1 MASAWD
7 EDDPAKRKVF
17 TLAGFNSLPAEKAE
31 LVSKIS
37 SLGGYVVD
45 STSWSEECTHVIAA
59 NYGQYLEKVM
69 AGLVGGRWVITKRF
83 VERSFQKGCWANTK
97 AFVCDQ
103 AVLSHRKRRF
113 EQGGIFKN
121 LKAVLLL
128 ENAVKRGVYTRIIEA
143 GGGEVLVGWTLSDL
157 LNNQP
162 CSSDLN
168 CVVVD
173 PDIQVASNNRYKQWE
188 MWQQVVR
195 DTWPVDTHL
204 PHVYYKYVFNIITQ
218 CKILPPDQ
226 FSIFSPAVLEMAR
239 KDGAM
244 PCRSN
249 NVADKRSLSDAQVPT
264 KKQKISCEATKIVTT
279 VVESNV
285 VTLSDSDSD
294 DDIEILEQKIT
305 QRKAGSRRTYYEK
318 PQSFLKSRGNYAKT
332 QVAELIDISDI
343 PNENSVDAPLRSS
356 VVDVSMEVD
365 QDARDDMSECDEIEE
380 ISSDVVKEGK
390 DLEKLTE
397 KDIQDEK
404 KNESGGIS
412 VGLQHAISALQQT
425 SRGPVRLVER
435 KKSSNKKEHHS
446 NKPDSVGTTSAEE
459 NSTDDDIEIISSKA
473 GIKARKHRRAAPK
486 LDTRTKMFQERLK
499 DLLEAENSVS
509 VTAEE
514 LPPDIPPGPSPS
526 PEVPKVTE
534 PENIPLPDTPV
545 VSFNSDI
552 SEKSNQLLLKA
563 HSCILE
569 RQAATD
575 ECIAVSN
582 TNCRTARFDKN
593 KESGRLGEAK
603 VRPVDST
610 VKEEFYQK
618 YLEKNNQ
625 NDPSV
630 NCLSGQIN
638 QVSNCVSSLRYLR
651 CSTSFTCHPTSGIL
665 NSLMV
670 DYILEQSSRMV
681 RVAAYNYL
689 DQFLYLHLGR
699 ETEDRTAW
707 LHLILSACRSGN
719 NLQWDNFSLEN
730 KQDIAQCWKFFTHAL
745 NQYQADC
752 KEGSTEQSGAGLLV
766 QMLAKLCRKDFELWW
781 KHFRR
786 SDGKDGRALSF
797 PLLYYLLDGSSSL
810 VPNINKS
817 IVKLYRTALVCD
829 KDMTVVRHLVS
840 MAGLLLS
847 HLDTQV
853 RQSFIF
859 SGAKVEYSAHLGTA
873 LVESYKERQDS
884 RLVLTEL
891 SLVQP
896 PWLGMLVARRMV
908 MTQEHKTKLNNL
920 SDLTSKMSQLSI
932 SSNPVVTIAV
942 DCLAQ
947 RIISSC
953 HLHTLFRTHWLH
965 SCHMQDQGNS
975 WKMMDR
981 MDKVGARSQATNKV
995 FRFRSGVT
1003 FKTSNIVDD
1012 LNLLAAFVNGD
1023 KSHVENVGAVSALIF
1038 KMTNP
1043 TSF

>member
-1 MASAWD
+1 MTDAWD
-7 EDDPAKRKVF
+7 EDDPTKRKVF
-17 TLAGFNSLPAEKAE
+17 TLAGFNSSPAEKAD

-97 AFVCDQ
+97 AFVCDET
-103 AVLSHRKRRF
+103 VLSHRKRRF
-113 EQGGIFKN
+113 LQGGIFKN

-128 ENAVKRGVYTRIIEA
+128 ENAVKRSVYTRIIEA

-173 PDIQVASNNRYKQWE
+173 PDIQIPSSNRYNQWV

-195 DTWPVDTHL
+195 DTWPVDTNL

-244 PCRSN
+244 PRGSSN
-249 NVADKRSLSDAQVPT
+249 VDNKRSLSDAQVAT
-264 KKQKISCEATKIVTT
+264 KKQKVGGEATKIVTT
-279 VVESNV
+279 VVDSNV

-318 PQSFLKSRGNYAKT
+318 PQSFLRSRGNYATSKD
-332 QVAELIDISDI
+332 AELIDISNI
-343 PNENSVDAPLRSS
+343 PNDTSEDAPLISS

-365 QDARDDMSECDEIEE
+365 QDARDDLSECEEIEV
-380 ISSDVVKEGK
+380 ISKDVKEIK
-390 DLEKLTE
+390 DIKKLTE
-397 KDIQDEK
+397 KDVQVEK
-404 KNESGGIS
+404 NNEGGGIS

-425 SRGPVRLVER
+425 SRGPVRLIER
-435 KKSSNKKEHHS
+435 KKSPKKKEQDTSH
-446 NKPDSVGTTSAEE
+446 PGSVVTTSAEE
-459 NSTDDDIEIISSKA
+459 NSTDDDVEIISSKA
-473 GIKARKHRRAAPK
+473 GIKAKKQRRTAPK

-499 DLLEAENSVS
+499 DLLEAENLASL
-509 VTAEE
+509 TEEE
-514 LPPDIPPGPSPS
+514 LPPDIPPGASPS

-545 VSFNSDI
+545 VSFNSNM
-552 SEKSNQLLLKA
+552 SENSNHLLLKA

-582 TNCRTARFDKN
+582 TSCRTARFDKN
-593 KESGRLGEAK
+593 KESGRLGEVK
-603 VRPVDST
+603 VKPVDST

-618 YLEKNNQ
+618 YLEKSNQ
-625 NDPSV
+625 KDPSF

-651 CSTSFTCHPTSGIL
+651 CSTSFTCYPTSGIL

-707 LHLILSACRSGN
+707 LHLILSACRTGN
-719 NLQWDNFSLEN
+719 NLQWDTFSLEN
-730 KQDIAQCWKFFTHAL
+730 KQDIAQCWKFFADAL
-745 NQYQADC
+745 NQYQAGC
-752 KEGSTEQSGAGLLV
+752 KEGGTEQSGPGLLA
-766 QMLAKLCRKDFELWW
+766 QLLAKLCRKDFELWW

-797 PLLYYLLDGSSSL
+797 PLLYYLLDGSSNL
-810 VPNINKS
+810 VSNINKS

-829 KDMTVVRHLVS
+829 EDMIVVRHLVS
-840 MAGLLLS
+840 MAGLLIS
-847 HLDTQV
+847 HLDNQD

-859 SGAKVEYSAHLGTA
+859 SGTKVEYATHIEA
-873 LVESYKERQDS
+873 AMVESYKDRQDCK
-884 RLVLTEL
+884 LVLTEL

-908 MTQEHKTKLNNL
+908 MTQEHKTKLNTIC
-920 SDLTSKMSQLSI
+920 DLTSKMSQITL

-953 HLHTLFRTHWLH
+953 HIHTLFRTHWLH

-981 MDKVGARSQATNKV
+981 MDKVGARSQAPIKV
-995 FRFRSGVT
+995 FRFKSGVT

-1012 LNLLAAFVNGD
+1012 LNLLAAFVNGE
-1023 KSHVENVGAVSALIF
+1023 KSHVGNIGAVSALIF
-1038 KMTNP
+1038 KMTKP